1 MVLCQC
7 FTIFAALSILASRA
21 KISSRQHFT
30 ITNQIANAAIFWYT
44 TAMKQKISWKKIL
57 YISVI
62 VIITVT
68 ALVVYKYLS
77 TTQKFNTSVSGRFVG
92 NQIWS
97 GDIYVTGDVEIL
109 GNLTVLPGT
118 TVKFF
123 VGDDRRKGEEV
134 SADGFNDKDPTRLKS
149 YATTHS
155 SLFVFKKFIAKGMQ
169 TQPIVFT
176 SVAMKPNLADWEA
189 IIFRGDGSIVE
200 NAIVE
205 YTRNG
210 LNPIGKQ
217 PSSVIQNSIS
227 RHSMWGAISAANS
240 NIKIISNHLSDAGH
254 EGIDLKF
261 NGNQEVSGNIIDDCH
276 TGIASIAG
284 SQIIKNNI
292 ITNCGDGVYIDPK
305 SSATSIG
312 NIFVSAPAESQ
323 RVWRY
328 SNYEIPIF
336 GNPEI

>member
-1 MVLCQC
+1 
-7 FTIFAALSILASRA
+7 
-21 KISSRQHFT
+21 
-30 ITNQIANAAIFWYT
+30 
-44 TAMKQKISWKKIL
+44 MKQKISWKNFL

-62 VIITVT
+62 VIIIVT

-123 VGDDRRKGEEV
+123 VGDDRHSGDEV
-134 SADGFNDKDPTRLKS
+134 PADGFNDKDPTRLKS
-149 YATTHS
+149 YSATHS
-155 SLFVFKKFIAKGMQ
+155 SLFILRKLIAKGEQ
-169 TQPIVFT
+169 AKPIVFT

-189 IIFRGDGSIVE
+189 IIFRGDGSSIE
-200 NAIVE
+200 NVVVE

-217 PSSVIQNSIS
+217 PNSVIQNSIS
-227 RHSMWGAISAANS
+227 RHALWGAISAANS
-240 NIKIISNHLSDAGH
+240 NIKIINNRLSDAGH

-261 NGNQEVSGNIIDDCH
+261 NGNQEISGNSIDDCH
-276 TGIASIAG
+276 TGIASMAG
-284 SQIIKNNI
+284 SQLIKNNT